1 MQVLPIQEICYA
13 RQDIIAWEV
22 QLLLLP
28 VLIIKSEKIQ
38 EHLKKMIVCLVN
50 LVFIVFKVI
59 QALMNV
65 LKDTIVTVKM
75 TLTL

>member
-13 RQDIIAWEV
+13 RQDIIAKKA

-28 VLIIKSEKIQ
+28 VIIIMSEKNQ
-38 EHLKKMIVCLVN
+38 EQLKKLIVCLVN

-65 LKDTIVTVKM
+65 LKGTIVTVKM